1 MLSDHVCDHCLIIDE
16 AGRPQDGR
24 AESQRFRHALC
35 AELYSKVRHVYGLI
49 SIKHRQVNDPVNTG
63 LPGYI

>member
-1 MLSDHVCDHCLIIDE
+1 MKQAGRRMVALNPSVS
-16 AGRPQDGR
+16 GRPQDGR